1 MNILA
6 LDPGTTQTGWAIVAD
21 DMRVLE
27 HGITQNNVVLSRIS
41 NHATEGG
48 FDFKIDGVA
57 TEMIA
62 SYGMPVGREVF
73 ETCIWIGR
81 FMQAWRSPEKV
92 IIVYRKDVKMHLCGT
107 TRAKDTNV
115 RQAIIDLYEPTG
127 GGSTPQIGTTKQP
140 GPLYGVS
147 SHVWPAIGVG
157 IVAHHQSGKLKLPDT
172 LPLYQTNGEEKAAPF

>member
-6 LDPGTTQTGWAIVAD
+6 LDPGTTQTGWAIIAD
-21 DMRVLE
+21 DIRVID
-27 HGITQNNVVLSRIS
+27 HGISNNKELVLHIKTGTMSRKGDY
-41 NHATEGG
+41 E
-48 FDFKIDGVA
+48 KIA
-57 TEMIA
+57 CEMIA
-62 SYGMPVGREVF
+62 SYGLPVGREVF

-81 FMQAWRSPEKV
+81 FMQAWRAPEEV

-127 GGSTPQIGTTKQP
+127 GGATPQIGTTKQP

-172 LPLYQTNGEEKAAPF
+172 LPLFQTNGEEKAAPF

>member
-1 MNILA
+1 VNILA

-21 DMRVLE
+21 DMRVIQ
-27 HGITQNNVVLSRIS
+27 HGIEKNSEILEIIRNFETY
-41 NHATEGG
+41 ADG
-48 FDFKIDGVA
+48 KIA

-81 FMQAWRSPEKV
+81 FIQAWRAPEEV
-92 IIVYRKDVKMHLCGT
+92 IIIYRREVKMHLCGT

-127 GGSTPQIGTTKQP
+127 GGATPQIGTSKQP